1 MCACAALL
9 ALPSPPTQKALAL
22 LEALAASGRVTV
34 RRFAF
39 EDADIDISVESD
51 GGIVVWRLALQVRW
65 AVQGRAGRCGAVA
78 VGRGGE
84 CESKRRLYL
93 AEEPN

>member
-34 RRFAF
+34 RRFPF
-39 EDADIDISVESD
+39 EDADIDISVEYE
-51 GGIVVWRLALQVRW
+51 GGIVVWRLAVQVGW
-65 AVQGRAGRCGAVA
+65 AVQVRAVA
-78 VGRGGE
+78 VG
-84 CESKRRLYL
+84 L
-93 AEEPN
+93 

>member
-39 EDADIDISVESD
+39 EDADIDVSVEYE
-51 GGIVVWRLALQVRW
+51 GGIMVWRLALQVRW
-65 AVQGRAGRCGAVA
+65 AVQGRAGQGRAVRWLWGGAVNVNA
-78 VGRGGE
+78 SDGFT
-84 CESKRRLYL
+84 
-93 AEEPN
+93 